1 VMAAGMVV
9 ILTARPPVGP
19 PEPAPGGAGAGVARR
34 KRVAVPA

>member
-9 ILTARPPVGP
+9 ILTARSPVGP
-19 PEPAPGGAGAGVARR
+19 PEPVPGAPGSGATRR